1 MARRSTRILSF
12 LLQRG
17 QNHKARR
24 QVVNWCLL
32 GFMAAEPDLQ
42 EQYLPQQITN
52 GTLFKLKPPP
62 HAVHFLENRD

>member
-1 MARRSTRILSF
+1 MARRSTRILSY

-17 QNHKARR
+17 RNHKARR
-24 QVVNWCLL
+24 QVVNWRLF

-42 EQYLPQQITN
+42 EQCLPQQITN